1 MQIRYRQNRC
11 KILRIAACHLKKNGD
26 TNSHY
31 ARKICKID
39 AKFWELLPVILK
51 KTGTQIV
58 ITHAISASDLP
69 PIEKNFY
76 IEDPDVPNLDLDEV
90 EDLR

>member
-11 KILRIAACHLKKNGD
+11 KILRIAACHFKK
-26 TNSHY
+26 
-31 ARKICKID
+31 KM
-39 AKFWELLPVILK
+39 
-51 KTGTQIV
+51 GTQIV
-58 ITHAISASDLP
+58 ITHVISASDLP

-76 IEDPDVPNLDLDEV
+76 IEDPDVANMDLDEV

>member
-11 KILRIAACHLKKNGD
+11 KILRIAACH
-26 TNSHY
+26 
-31 ARKICKID
+31 
-39 AKFWELLPVILK
+39 LK

-76 IEDPDVPNLDLDEV
+76 IEDPDVANMDPDEV